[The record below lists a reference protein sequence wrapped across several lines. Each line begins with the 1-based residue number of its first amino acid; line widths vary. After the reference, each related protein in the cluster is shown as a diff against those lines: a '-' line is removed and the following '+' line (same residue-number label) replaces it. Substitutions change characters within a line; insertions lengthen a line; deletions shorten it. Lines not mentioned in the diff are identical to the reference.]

1 MKKLLACF
9 LSLVVAVFLFS
20 GSALAQEMSK
30 EELIKELKALK
41 ERMRSLEEALEIPEK
56 AETSDIIEDEDVED
70 LEEFIKRIEFY
81 GTIEVE
87 AGYEQIKPKV
97 GEKEDYSDLTLATVD
112 FAIDALITDRMRTHI
127 LFEYEDGENVG
138 DGNFIIDE
146 AIIHYQAKEVCAPD
160 LSCNSPWY
168 ANIGRLT
175 IPFGYF
181 ESLFINGPLTE
192 DLGETKE
199 TAVIAGVYNPFINI
213 AAGVFNGDIDK
224 AGNDDRIESY
234 VAACT
239 FTLPE
244 DVSPNVGL
252 MLGVSY
258 ISNIADSDE
267 LADFIVDEFDLAV
280 PGFDYVAGFSS
291 FLSVSLMNRFF
302 FEAEYVG
309 AVESFEEDKNFKPKA
324 WNFELAFIPIEDV
337 EVAFR
342 YGGSADTF
350 GTAENLLPDTQV
362 GICGI
367 YEIFNNTSI
376 GLEYLYEEFEYYEE
390 IGNDAEVVTIT
401 TQLAVEF

>member
-9 LSLVVAVFLFS
+9 LSIVFVVFLFS

-41 ERMRSLEEALEIPEK
+41 ERTRSLEEALEIPEK
-56 AETSDIIEDEDVED
+56 AETSVITEDEDVED
-70 LEEFIKRIEFY
+70 LEKDIQRIEFS

-87 AGYEQIKPKV
+87 AVYEQIKPKV
-97 GEKEDYSDLTLATVD
+97 GEKEDYSDLTIATVD
-112 FAIDALITDRMRTHI
+112 FAVDALITDRIRTHI
-127 LFEYEDGENVG
+127 LFEYEDGENI
-138 DGNFIIDE
+138 NNDE
-146 AIIHYQAKEVCAPD
+146 AIIHYQAKEVFEPD

-181 ESLFINGPLTE
+181 ESLFFSGPLTE

-199 TAVIAGVYNPFINI
+199 TAVIAGIYNPFINI

-224 AGNDDRIESY
+224 AENDDHIESY
-234 VAACT
+234 VAACKL
-239 FTLPE
+239 TLPE
-244 DVSPNVGL
+244 DISPNAGL
-252 MLGVSY
+252 MIGVSY

-267 LADFIVDEFDLAV
+267 LAEFFVEEFGTDEILE
-280 PGFDYVAGFSS
+280 YVAGFSS

-302 FEAEYVG
+302 FKAEYVG
-309 AVESFEEDKNFKPKA
+309 AVEPFEEDKNFEPKA
-324 WNFELAFIPIEDV
+324 WDFEAAFIPIEDV
-337 EVAFR
+337 EVAVR
-342 YGGSADTF
+342 YGGSKDTL
-350 GTAENLLPDTQV
+350 NLLPDTQV

-367 YEIFNNTSI
+367 YEIFNNTYI
-376 GLEYLYEEFEYYEE
+376 GLEYLHGEFE
-390 IGNDAEVVTIT
+390 NDDEVVAIT

>member
-9 LSLVVAVFLFS
+9 LSIVFLFS

-41 ERMRSLEEALEIPEK
+41 ERTRSLEEALAIPEK
-56 AETSDIIEDEDVED
+56 AKTSVIIEDEDVDD
-70 LEEFIKRIEFY
+70 LEEYIQGIEFS

-97 GEKEDYSDLTLATVD
+97 GEKEDSSDLTLATVD
-112 FAIDALITDRMRTHI
+112 FAVDALITDRIRTHV
-127 LFEYEDGENVG
+127 LFDYEDDENVVV
-138 DGNFIIDE
+138 DE
-146 AIIHYQAKEVCAPD
+146 AIILYQAEEVCVPD

-168 ANIGRLT
+168 ASIGRLS

-181 ESLFINGPLTE
+181 ESHLISGPLTE
-192 DLGETKE
+192 DLGESKE
-199 TAVIAGVYNPFINI
+199 TAVVAGIYNPFINI

-224 AGNDDRIESY
+224 DGNNDRIESY

-239 FTLPE
+239 FILPE

-252 MLGVSY
+252 MIGVSY
-258 ISNIADSDE
+258 MSNITDSDD
-267 LADFIVDEFDLAV
+267 LADFFVEEFDPDPLL
-280 PGFDYVAGFSS
+280 DYVAGFSS
-291 FLSVSLMNRFF
+291 FLSVSFMDRFF

-324 WNFELAFIPIEDV
+324 WNFEFVFIPIEDFV
-337 EVAFR
+337 VAVR
-342 YGGSADTF
+342 YGGSSDTF
-350 GTAENLLPDTQV
+350 GTTKNFLPDTQI

-376 GLEYLYEEFEYYEE
+376 CLEYLYEEFEYYEE
-390 IGNDAEVVTIT
+390 FVNDAEVVTIT

>member
-1 MKKLLACF
+1 MKKLLTCF

-30 EELIKELKALK
+30 EELTEELKALK
-41 ERMRSLEEALEIPEK
+41 ERTRRLEEALTIPEK
-56 AETSDIIEDEDVED
+56 AETSVIKEDEDEIQPGGTRELNKDVED
-70 LEEFIKRIEFY
+70 LEKYIQGIEFS

-87 AGYEQIKPKV
+87 AGYEHSKSKGGKI
-97 GEKEDYSDLTLATVD
+97 EDYSDLALATVD
-112 FAIDALITDRMRTHI
+112 FAVDALITDRMRTHV
-127 LFEYEDGENVG
+127 LFEYEDDENV
-138 DGNFIIDE
+138 IVDE
-146 AIIHYQAKEVCAPD
+146 AIIHFQAEEVCVPD

-168 ANIGRLT
+168 FSIGKLS

-181 ESLFINGPLTE
+181 ESHLISGPLTE
-192 DLGETKE
+192 DLGESKE
-199 TAVIAGVYNPFINI
+199 TAVVAGIYNPFINI

-224 AGNDDRIESY
+224 AGNDDHIESY

-252 MLGVSY
+252 MIGVSY
-258 ISNIADSDE
+258 ISNIADSDD
-267 LADFIVDEFDLAV
+267 LADFFVDEYADTIL
-280 PGFDYVAGFSS
+280 DYVAGFSS
-291 FLSVSLMNRFF
+291 VLSVSFMNRFF

-324 WNFELAFIPIEDV
+324 WNFEFAFIPIEDI
-337 EVAFR
+337 EVAVR
-342 YGGSADTF
+342 YGGSSDTLNF
-350 GTAENLLPDTQV
+350 LPDMQV

-376 GLEYLYEEFEYYEE
+376 GLEFLYEEFE
-390 IGNDAEVVTIT
+390 NDDELFSLTV
-401 TQLAVEF
+401 QLAVEF

>member
-1 MKKLLACF
+1 MKKLLTCF
-9 LSLVVAVFLFS
+9 LSIVFAVFLFS
-20 GSALAQEMSK
+20 CSALAQEMSK

-41 ERMRSLEEALEIPEK
+41 ERTRSLEEALAIPDK
-56 AETSDIIEDEDVED
+56 AETSDITEDEDVED
-70 LEEFIKRIEFY
+70 LEEYIKRIEFS

-87 AGYEQIKPKV
+87 AGYEQIKKKA
-97 GEKEDYSDLTLATVD
+97 GEKEDSSDLTLATVD
-112 FAIDALITDRMRTHI
+112 FAVDALITDRMRTHI
-127 LFEYEDGENVG
+127 LFEYEDGEN
-138 DGNFIIDE
+138 IIVDE
-146 AIIHYQAKEVCAPD
+146 AIIHYQAKEVCVPD

-199 TAVIAGVYNPFINI
+199 TAVIAGIYNPFINI

-224 AGNDDRIESY
+224 AENDDHIESY

-252 MLGVSY
+252 MIGVSY
-258 ISNIADSDE
+258 ISNIADSDD
-267 LADFIVDEFDLAV
+267 LADFFLEEFDPDPV
-280 PGFDYVAGFSS
+280 DPDPIEIEDYVAGFSS
-291 FLSVSLMNRFF
+291 FLSVSFMNRFF

-309 AVESFEEDKNFKPKA
+309 AAESFEEDKNFKPRA
-324 WNFELAFIPIEDV
+324 WNFEFAFIPIEDF
-337 EVAFR
+337 EVAVR
-342 YGGSADTF
+342 YGGSSDTLNF
-350 GTAENLLPDTQV
+350 LPDTQV

-376 GLEYLYEEFEYYEE
+376 GLEYLYEEFE
-390 IGNDAEVVTIT
+390 NDDEVVTIT

>member
-1 MKKLLACF
+1 MKKLLTCF
-9 LSLVVAVFLFS
+9 LSIVLAVFLFS

-41 ERMRSLEEALEIPEK
+41 ERTRSLEEALEIPEK
-56 AETSDIIEDEDVED
+56 AETSDIIEDEDAED
-70 LEEFIKRIEFY
+70 LEEYIKRIEFS
-81 GTIEVE
+81 GAIEVE
-87 AGYEQIKPKV
+87 AVYEQIKPKV

-112 FAIDALITDRMRTHI
+112 FAIDALITDRVRTHI
-127 LFEYEDGENVG
+127 LFEYEDDE
-138 DGNFIIDE
+138 DFIVDE
-146 AIIHYQAKEVCAPD
+146 AIIHYQAKEVFEPD
-160 LSCNSPWY
+160 LSYNSPWY

-181 ESLFINGPLTE
+181 ESLFISGPLTE

-199 TAVIAGVYNPFINI
+199 TAVIAGIYNPFINI

-224 AGNDDRIESY
+224 EGNSDRIESY
-234 VAACT
+234 VAACR

-244 DVSPNVGL
+244 DVSPNAGL
-252 MLGVSY
+252 MIGVSY

-267 LADFIVDEFDLAV
+267 LSEFFVEEFIVDPDPIAIT
-280 PGFDYVAGFSS
+280 DYVAGFSS

-309 AVESFEEDKNFKPKA
+309 AVESFEEDKNFEPKA
-324 WNFELAFIPIEDV
+324 WNFEVAFIPIEDV
-337 EVAFR
+337 EVAVR
-342 YGGSADTF
+342 YGGSKDTLNF
-350 GTAENLLPDTQV
+350 LPDTQV

-367 YEIFNNTSI
+367 YEIFNNTTI

-390 IGNDAEVVTIT
+390 IGKDTEVVTIT

>member
-9 LSLVVAVFLFS
+9 LSIVFAVFLFS

-41 ERMRSLEEALEIPEK
+41 ERTRSLEEALAIPDK
-56 AETSDIIEDEDVED
+56 AKTSYIIEDEDVED
-70 LEEFIKRIEFY
+70 VEEYIKRIEFS
-81 GTIEVE
+81 GAIEVE
-87 AGYEQIKPKV
+87 AVYEQIKPKV
-97 GEKEDYSDLTLATVD
+97 GEKEDSSDLTLATVD

-127 LFEYEDGENVG
+127 LFEYEDDE
-138 DGNFIIDE
+138 DFIVDE
-146 AIIHYQAKEVCAPD
+146 AIIHYQAKEVYVPD
-160 LSCNSPWY
+160 LSYNSPWY

-192 DLGETKE
+192 ELGETKE
-199 TAVIAGVYNPFINI
+199 TAVIAGIYNPFINI
-213 AAGVFNGDIDK
+213 AAGVYNGDIDK
-224 AGNDDRIESY
+224 AGNSDRIESY
-234 VAACT
+234 VAACKL
-239 FTLPE
+239 TLPE
-244 DVSPNVGL
+244 DISSNVGL
-252 MLGVSY
+252 MIGVSY

-267 LADFIVDEFDLAV
+267 LADFFDEEL
-280 PGFDYVAGFSS
+280 GEIIEYVAGFSS

-302 FEAEYVG
+302 FKAEYIG

-324 WNFELAFIPIEDV
+324 WNFEFAFIPIEDL
-337 EVAFR
+337 EVAVR
-342 YGGSADTF
+342 YGGSSDTAITLPPDPDTF
-350 GTAENLLPDTQV
+350 IFLPDTQV

-376 GLEYLYEEFEYYEE
+376 GLEYLHEEFE
-390 IGNDAEVVTIT
+390 NDDEVVTIT